1 MSGNMNDLPILDRM
15 PGSKTSY
22 PFPSIGNP
30 NNTILES
37 NQIGHYVLNQSF
49 PKRSRQA
56 VYGAWVFR
64 NLERAA
70 NGAVDFKVWK
80 WDFSYL
86 PFNATIYGEIHH
98 SAELRF
104 VAPGTYRL
112 KLRVLKV
119 FGSRINAND
128 QEEWICPYVRVIQA
142 VSRTD
147 NAEEKTS

>member
-1 MSGNMNDLPILDRM
+1 MCSINLSPSVLARLFTGTAIAQIQLLDTHNSTVGDVPLQTVSESMSP
-15 PGSKTSY
+15 
-22 PFPSIGNP
+22 NP
-30 NNTILES
+30 
-37 NQIGHYVLNQSF
+37 
-49 PKRSRQA
+49 R
-56 VYGAWVFR
+56 AWVVR

-86 PFNATIYGEIHH
+86 PFNATIYGENHH

-128 QEEWICPYVRVIQA
+128 EEEWIFPYVRVIQA